1 MLHKLSI
8 SERFL
13 RIKGIFLCCKPQL
26 AERLG
31 LTPATISHHMDT
43 AAEQAFA
50 DRARGHKNYL
60 FRLRTVYPACG
71 GGSFGRNHLTHQ
83 TIICKGAC
91 PSNVKS
97 LHLRGRSFSYTREQ
111 IDAIV

>member
-8 SERFL
+8 AERFL

-50 DRARGHKNYL
+50 DRA
-60 FRLRTVYPACG
+60 
-71 GGSFGRNHLTHQ
+71 
-83 TIICKGAC
+83 
-91 PSNVKS
+91 
-97 LHLRGRSFSYTREQ
+97 
-111 IDAIV
+111 